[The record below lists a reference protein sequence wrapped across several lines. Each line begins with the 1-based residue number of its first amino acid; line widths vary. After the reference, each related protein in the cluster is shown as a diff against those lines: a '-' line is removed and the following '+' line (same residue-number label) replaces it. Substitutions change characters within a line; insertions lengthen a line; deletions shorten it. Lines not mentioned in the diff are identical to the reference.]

1 MATEAGD
8 KMSEKITL
16 DFTFDAYLKVL
27 KLDDTLVGGPNYMGV
42 AYFWNHE
49 YRHYLRDASEVER
62 VRVHKKLLKAGLK
75 VDGCSKKHEQII
87 IKEVGE

>member
-1 MATEAGD
+1 
-8 KMSEKITL
+8 MSEKITI
-16 DFTFDAYLKVL
+16 DFTFDAYLKLL
-27 KLDDTLVGGPNYMGV
+27 KLDRTLIGGPNYMGV
-42 AYFWNHE
+42 DYFWHYE

-75 VDGCSKKHEQII
+75 VDGCSKQHEQII

>member
-1 MATEAGD
+1 MTE
-8 KMSEKITL
+8 
-16 DFTFDAYLKVL
+16 KVTIVVTWDSYAKLL
-27 KLDDTLVGGPNYMGV
+27 KLDDTFIGTPNYMGLD
-42 AYFWNHE
+42 YFWHSE
-49 YRHYLRDASEVER
+49 YKHYLRDASPVQR

>member
-1 MATEAGD
+1 MDTRAED

-16 DFTFDAYLKVL
+16 DFTFDAYLKVA
-27 KLDDTLVGGPNYMGV
+27 KLDKTFIGGPNYMGV
-42 AYFWNHE
+42 DYFWHYE
-49 YRHYLRDASEVER
+49 YRHCLRNASPVQR

-75 VDGCSKKHEQII
+75 VDGCSEKHEKII